1 MTNRADQIK
10 NALRSM
16 HKIKQ
21 LEKEMETQ
29 RAALETWLRQDRERS
44 RRRAEIMRQNENKLR
59 AELWRIEDAEAASAP
74 ALAE

>member
-1 MTNRADQIK
+1 MTRAETIK

-16 HKIKQ
+16 HRVKL
-21 LEKEMETQ
+21 LEKEMETE
-29 RAALETWLRQDRERS
+29 RKNLETWLRQDRERS

-59 AELWRIEDAEAASAP
+59 AELWRIEDAEASAP